1 MEKIIGPDGTYRT
14 APRTLSVPARLSP
27 SAAFYRQ
34 VLGIVLRSSRRAKRG
49 NYGTKEW
56 AESSLEI
63 LLALESVGVTI
74 EVTGAESFTGLSGPC
89 IFVGNHMSTL
99 ETFVLPGII
108 APYRDLT
115 FVVKQ
120 SLIDYPVFRHV
131 MRSRDPVVVG
141 RTNPRDD
148 LKAVLEGGTGRLQSG
163 RSIVIFPQTT
173 RTAVF
178 DPSSFNTIGVKLA
191 KKAGVP
197 VVPIAL
203 KTDAWGNGKRLKD
216 FGKIDPSKTV
226 HFAFGRPVLISE
238 RGTEEH
244 AGIIAYISGKLKE
257 WGAA

>member
-1 MEKIIGPDGTYRT
+1 MEKIIGPDGAYRT
-14 APRTLSVPARLSP
+14 AARTLSLPARLAP

-34 VLGIVLRSSRRAKRG
+34 VLGVVLRAGRRARQG
-49 NYGTKEW
+49 CYGTKEW

-63 LLALESVGVTI
+63 LRALESVGVAV
-74 EVTGAESFTGLSGPC
+74 EVTGAENFIDLSGPC

-99 ETFVLPGII
+99 ETFVLPCLI

-120 SLIDYPVFRHV
+120 SLIEYPVFRHV

-148 LKAVLEGGTGRLQSG
+148 LKAVLEGGTERLQSG

-173 RTAVF
+173 RTTVF

-197 VVPIAL
+197 VVPLAL

-216 FGKIDPSKTV
+216 FGRIDPSKTV
-226 HFAFGRPVLISE
+226 RFAFARPVCIGE
-238 RGTEEH
+238 RGAEEH
-244 AGIIAYISGKLKE
+244 AGIVAYITERLRE
-257 WGAA
+257 WGAV